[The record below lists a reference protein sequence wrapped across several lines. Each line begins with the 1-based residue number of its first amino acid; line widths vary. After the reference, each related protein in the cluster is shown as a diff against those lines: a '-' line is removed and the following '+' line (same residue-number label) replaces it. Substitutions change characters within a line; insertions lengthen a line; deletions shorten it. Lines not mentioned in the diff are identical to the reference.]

1 MQSSRRHERTS
12 TSTGRTTPPSL
23 AILPTRPI
31 RVRPTQSEHGGQRID
46 ACERLSPPRSNSS
59 RDDENHPISGRSPPR
74 KRHPREKM
82 PLSPAKA
89 AADASPNQGHRGIAL
104 RVQTLGAFLQLRPQ
118 PTKKRRSPDQP
129 ALSFLS
135 FANAFLALFAR
146 GSSRTT
152 SGAVRTYERIVGK
165 ARPPWSGNLS
175 RSGRSPA
182 DACPR
187 PRAHPTRGGYRRA
200 RTLTLACARRARCW
214 YAASFRPCRCRSHL
228 RGRLRAR
235 TSPPRAAPRRARRS
249 AESRHPRQAS
259 RRPEAP

>member
-1 MQSSRRHERTS
+1 
-12 TSTGRTTPPSL
+12 
-23 AILPTRPI
+23 
-31 RVRPTQSEHGGQRID
+31 
-46 ACERLSPPRSNSS
+46 
-59 RDDENHPISGRSPPR
+59 
-74 KRHPREKM
+74 M
-82 PLSPAKA
+82 PLSPTKA
-89 AADASPNQGHRGIAL
+89 TADASSNQGHRGVAL
-104 RVQTLGAFLQLRPQ
+104 RVQSPGVFLRLRPKLSGSG
-118 PTKKRRSPDQP
+118 PILPLDSVLLILKKRRLPEQP

-152 SGAVRTYERIVGK
+152 SDTVRTCERIVGK

-175 RSGRSPA
+175 RSGRSPTPA

-187 PRAHPTRGGYRRA
+187 PRAHLTWEGYRRA

-214 YAASFRPCRCRSHL
+214 CAASFPPCRCRSRL
-228 RGRLRAR
+228 RGRPRGR
-235 TSPPRAAPRRARRS
+235 TSPLRAAPRRARRS

>member
-1 MQSSRRHERTS
+1 MKTTRFLAGLPLEKVILAKRCHYPQPRQPQTHPLTKATEGSHCASSRWA
-12 TSTGRTTPPSL
+12 PSCSF
-23 AILPTRPI
+23 A
-31 RVRPTQSEHGGQRID
+31 
-46 ACERLSPPRSNSS
+46 
-59 RDDENHPISGRSPPR
+59 
-74 KRHPREKM
+74 
-82 PLSPAKA
+82 
-89 AADASPNQGHRGIAL
+89 
-104 RVQTLGAFLQLRPQ
+104 PQ

-152 SGAVRTYERIVGK
+152 SGAVRTCERIVGK

-182 DACPR
+182 GAGAPHQGR
-187 PRAHPTRGGYRRA
+187 LSPPVKF
-200 RTLTLACARRARCW
+200 TLACARRARCW
-214 YAASFRPCRCRSHL
+214 CAASSRPCQCRSHL
-228 RGRLRAR
+228 RGRPRAR

-249 AESRHPRQAS
+249 AGFRRPRQAS